1 MNSDLLAA
9 THILDSARHIQAY
22 VEGVSWEDFRLDIQL
37 QDAILRRLEIIGEAS
52 GRISVAYKEA
62 NPMIHWKDMIGMRNR
77 VIHAYDDIDVEIVW
91 ETVQRDIPLLATQL
105 EAILPAESES

>member
-1 MNSDLLAA
+1 M
-9 THILDSARHIQAY
+9 LDSARHIQAY
-22 VEGVSWEDFRLDIQL
+22 VEGVTWEDFRLNIQL
-37 QDAILRRLEIIGEAS
+37 QDAVLRRLEIIGEAS

-62 NPMIHWKDMIGMRNR
+62 NSAIHWKDMIGMRNR

-105 EAILPAESES
+105 EAILPRELES

>member
-1 MNSDLLAA
+1 
-9 THILDSARHIQAY
+9 
-22 VEGVSWEDFRLDIQL
+22 
-37 QDAILRRLEIIGEAS
+37 
-52 GRISVAYKEA
+52 
-62 NPMIHWKDMIGMRNR
+62 MIHWKDMIGMRNR